1 MRCWRC
7 RSGYLAVRWRRLY
20 QPIINVGGVVYSI
33 PSLALFAVIP
43 AILATG
49 ILSPV
54 NVVVGLT
61 LYTLAL
67 LTRTVADG
75 LISVQGQ
82 TTMAAQAMGYRPL
95 RQLLGVELPMAV
107 PVLFAGLRVATV
119 ANISL
124 VSVGALVGAGGL
136 GNLFTGGFQLGFTEP
151 IIIGIVLSM
160 LLAGL
165 ARHRPGRAA
174 AGADAVGPGGWSG
187 MNLVAPAP
195 LVNYFSYLL
204 NGANWHLTGD
214 SSIPERIGQH
224 VAYVVVTLVIGAAI
238 ALPVGLFIGHT
249 NRGAFFAIAL
259 GNLGRSLPTFGL
271 VLLLVVTFGVY
282 QWPVVLGLV
291 VLAIPPIL
299 AQTYAGIRSV
309 DRSAV
314 DAAVGMGMRPRQ
326 VLFSAELPMALPLII
341 GGLRSA
347 VLQVTATATIA
358 AYASFGGLGR
368 LLIDGLNRNDY
379 PQIMAGALLVAA
391 LAVALDYLS
400 AAVERAVVSPGV
412 RERPDRRTRR
422 SRTSSSNE
430 TAASTS

>member
-1 MRCWRC
+1 VITYIRNNHADIVADLLQHLWLAFIPIVLGALLALPL
-7 RSGYLAVRWRRLY
+7 GYLAVRWRRLY

-95 RQLLGVELPMAV
+95 RQLFGVELPMAV

-160 LLAGL
+160 LLAALADTGL
-165 ARHRPGRAA
+165 VALQRALTPWARAGGRA
-174 AGADAVGPGGWSG
+174 
-187 MNLVAPAP
+187 
-195 LVNYFSYLL
+195 
-204 NGANWHLTGD
+204 
-214 SSIPERIGQH
+214 
-224 VAYVVVTLVIGAAI
+224 
-238 ALPVGLFIGHT
+238 
-249 NRGAFFAIAL
+249 
-259 GNLGRSLPTFGL
+259 
-271 VLLLVVTFGVY
+271 
-282 QWPVVLGLV
+282 
-291 VLAIPPIL
+291 
-299 AQTYAGIRSV
+299 
-309 DRSAV
+309 
-314 DAAVGMGMRPRQ
+314 
-326 VLFSAELPMALPLII
+326 
-341 GGLRSA
+341 
-347 VLQVTATATIA
+347 
-358 AYASFGGLGR
+358 
-368 LLIDGLNRNDY
+368 
-379 PQIMAGALLVAA
+379 
-391 LAVALDYLS
+391 
-400 AAVERAVVSPGV
+400 
-412 RERPDRRTRR
+412 
-422 SRTSSSNE
+422 
-430 TAASTS
+430 